1 MSEKSII
8 KVKKIL
14 VVGLGLIGASLCRDL
29 KKKSTYEKIYGYD
42 QDEKVMQFALDNN
55 FVHDIKKDLNEGI
68 VNSDLIVL
76 CVPVYSIINILDEIK
91 IFFNSDKVFT
101 DTLSSKNII
110 LKYLSDNKILNTQNF
125 ILSHPMAG
133 TENFGIKSSQENLFN
148 EAATFI
154 CKLESSVDDKV
165 DEVKAMWSSVNCNI
179 IYEDAINHDSV
190 LAALSHGPHAIS
202 FALSKLTNKKDL
214 FNEMPWSKNKG
225 SLAEMVRVANSDP
238 VAWLSIFED
247 NQDNLIS
254 YINEYLEELNKLK
267 SILKSKKYEELLNYL
282 AASKPKST
290 KLK

>member
-1 MSEKSII
+1 MFEKNII

-29 KKKSTYEKIYGYD
+29 KKKSKYEKIYGYD
-42 QDEKVMQFALDNN
+42 KDEDIMQFALDNN

-68 VNSDLIVL
+68 INSDLIVL

-91 IFFNSDKVFT
+91 IFFNSDKIFT
-101 DTLSSKNII
+101 DTLSSKSII
-110 LKYLSDNKILNTQNF
+110 LKYLSDNKILNTKNF

-133 TENFGIKSSQENLFN
+133 TENFGIESSQENLFN

-179 IYEDAINHDSV
+179 ICEDAINHDRV

-202 FALSKLTNKKDL
+202 FALSKLANKKDL
-214 FNEMPWSKNKG
+214 FNAMPWSKNKG

-254 YINEYLEELNKLK
+254 FINEYLEELNKLK
-267 SILKSKKYEELLNYL
+267 SILKSKKHEELLNYL

>member
-1 MSEKSII
+1 MSEKNII

-29 KKKSTYEKIYGYD
+29 KKKSKYEKIYGYD
-42 QDEKVMQFALDNN
+42 QDEDIMQFALDNN

-91 IFFNSDKVFT
+91 IFFNSDKIFT
-101 DTLSSKNII
+101 DTLSSKSII
-110 LKYLSDNKILNTQNF
+110 LKYLSDNKILNTKNF

-133 TENFGIKSSQENLFN
+133 TENFGIESSQENLFN

-165 DEVKAMWSSVNCNI
+165 DEVKAMWRSVNCNI
-179 IYEDAINHDSV
+179 ICEDAINHDRV

-202 FALSKLTNKKDL
+202 FALSKLANKKDL
-214 FNEMPWSKNKG
+214 FNAMPWSKNKG

-254 YINEYLEELNKLK
+254 FINEYLEELNKLK
-267 SILKSKKYEELLNYL
+267 SILKSKKHEELLNYL